1 MADGPEAVALTRLH
15 IALVGNPNTGKTTL
29 FNRLTGL
36 RAHTANYPGVTVDI
50 RKGVWRTSNS
60 TIDVSDLPGLY
71 SLEAISPEETITR
84 RALSGELGEGS
95 KPDVVVIV
103 VDSTNVQRNLFLASE
118 IRDLD
123 LPTVVVLNLIDAA
136 RAAGTKIDSEKLSKE
151 MKCPVVPVS
160 AKTGEGIEALAIEL
174 AAISSPALPLLES
187 DHTSCTVG
195 CSGCSFAARYD
206 WAERTASSTVTQP
219 DASNSRVSFIDKA
232 TTSPVLG
239 PAIFLTMML
248 GVFYLI
254 FSMASVPMDLV
265 DSLFG
270 MIGDSVSRLIPEE
283 KSSPAVWFG
292 AVGLLSMLTFAAG
305 YKLAKI
311 SWSAKSSTIA
321 IVVSVLVA
329 VMPAADFHSLMVDGI
344 VGGIGGVVIFLPQIC
359 ILFFMITLLEDSG
372 YMARAAF
379 VMERM
384 MRFVGLPGK
393 AFVPML
399 SAHACAIPGIMATRA
414 IENWRDRLVTILV
427 LPLLTCSARLPVYS
441 MLAALLFSDSPLK
454 AAAVFTF
461 AYVLGIV
468 ATLFSAWALKKT
480 ILKGESQP
488 MVLELPPYR
497 LPSLRSALY
506 VVFDRAKVF
515 LTNAGS
521 VILMI
526 SVALWAMATY
536 PRMSDAQFSQEAKT
550 RIANLQ
556 QKAEEISADASLG
569 LKNAG
574 ITEGLP
580 TDEIE
585 VPAEVTDLLAMAA
598 EKNAAA
604 DDIAAQERLAFSVVG
619 RLGKATEPIFRPLGF
634 DWRINIG
641 VMTSFAAREVIVST
655 LAIVYGIG
663 EDGAEDDSTLVETL
677 RRQKHPDG
685 RAVFTVPTCLSLLVF
700 YVLAMQCLPTQAVTK
715 RETGSWKWAIF
726 QFVYMTVM
734 AYVAALATF
743 QIAQATLVS

>member
-1 MADGPEAVALTRLH
+1 MADGSEVIAHARLH
-15 IALVGNPNTGKTTL
+15 VALVGNPNTGKTTL

-50 RKGVWRTSNS
+50 RKGMWRTSNV

-71 SLEAISPEETITR
+71 SLEAISPEETVTR
-84 RALSGELGEGS
+84 KALAGELGADS
-95 KPDVVVIV
+95 KPDAVVIV
-103 VDSTNVQRNLFLASE
+103 VDSTNVERNLFLASE
-118 IRDLD
+118 IRDLE

-136 RAAGTKIDSEKLSKE
+136 RAAGTRIDSEKLSHE
-151 MKCPVVPVS
+151 MKCPVIPVS
-160 AKTGEGIEALAIEL
+160 AKTGEGIDVLAIEL
-174 AAISSPALPLLES
+174 AALSSPALPLLES

-195 CSGCSFAARYD
+195 CTGCSFAARYD
-206 WAERTASSTVTQP
+206 WAERTAGATVVKSGGP
-219 DASNSRVSFIDKA
+219 GSRISLVDKV

-254 FSMASVPMDLV
+254 FTLASVPMDLV

-270 MIGDSVSRLIPEE
+270 KIADSVSSLIPEQ
-283 KSSPAVWFG
+283 KANSAVWFG
-292 AVGLLSMLTFAAG
+292 VVGLLSLLTFGIG
-305 YKLAKI
+305 YKLARVP
-311 SWSAKSSTIA
+311 WATASAAIA
-321 IVVSVLVA
+321 IVISILIA
-329 VMPAADFHSLMVDGI
+329 WLPASDLHSLMVDGI

-441 MLAALLFSDSPLK
+441 MLAALLFSDSPAK
-454 AAAVFTF
+454 AAGVFTF

-468 ATLFSAWALKKT
+468 AALFSAWVLKKT
-480 ILKGESQP
+480 LLQGESQP
-488 MVLELPPYR
+488 LVLELPPYR
-497 LPSLRSALY
+497 LPSLRSAII
-506 VVFDRAKVF
+506 VVIDRARVF
-515 LTNAGS
+515 LTKAGS
-521 VILMI
+521 FILMV
-526 SVALWAMATY
+526 SVVLWALATY
-536 PRMSDAQFSQEAKT
+536 PKLDDAD
-550 RIANLQ
+550 LP
-556 QKAEEISADASLG
+556 AESGTKIASLR
-569 LKNAG
+569 
-574 ITEGLP
+574 TS
-580 TDEIE
+580 
-585 VPAEVTDLLAMAA
+585 AEAMSAEDAA
-598 EKNAAA
+598 EALAQV
-604 DDIAAQERLAFSVVG
+604 DRIVAQERLAYSMVG
-619 RLGKATEPIFRPLGF
+619 RLGRAAEPIFRPLGF

-641 VMTSFAAREVIVST
+641 VISSFAAREVIVST

-663 EDGAEDDSTLVETL
+663 EEAAEDDSTLEATL

-685 RAVFTVPTCLSLLVF
+685 RLVFTVPTCLSLLVF

-734 AYVAALATF
+734 AYVAAFATF
-743 QIAQATLVS
+743 QIAQATLVG